1 MKKSIVAV
9 IALFALLMSM
19 LCACKKDDGKTG
31 ADTTGDAQTSAAGD
45 VVDDTTAL
53 PEDSTAQ
60 EGETNETQ
68 SADPAKPGETASNQV
83 TAAPSKN
90 AKDWTKAEI
99 IAYFNAGANRVKYQA
114 KSVTRNYTETKNDAD
129 KTELPK
135 AIDAIGKSAMKTFM
149 KRDDKAIVLTS
160 KEDIRNVFPVG
171 GKDWVSKLTPADV
184 KGAKVEDKG
193 GEHQITLTLGT
204 EVNPSGEKGYAAA
217 SMDELTAS
225 VGLTRGA
232 LYHNFNDK
240 KGLLAAVVAQIDSE
254 MAANAK
260 AIAAAAEDDWER
272 LLAEGIAYIKMALV
286 PEVQRIVLLDGPAV
300 LGDPAQWPSQNNC
313 LESTRQTIEKMMECN
328 VIKKMDAR
336 VAAHLLNG
344 AALNAAL
351 LIAASDE
358 PQKTLPHAIEV
369 FTLLASGL
377 RNG

>member
-31 ADTTGDAQTSAAGD
+31 ADTTGNAQTSAAGD

-149 KRDDKAIVLTS
+149 KRDDQGDSSDLKRGYQKRIPRRRQGLGQQAHS
-160 KEDIRNVFPVG
+160 RRCQG
-171 GKDWVSKLTPADV
+171 R
-184 KGAKVEDKG
+184 KGRGQGRRISD
-193 GEHQITLTLGT
+193 
-204 EVNPSGEKGYAAA
+204 NP
-217 SMDELTAS
+217 D
-225 VGLTRGA
+225 
-232 LYHNFNDK
+232 
-240 KGLLAAVVAQIDSE
+240 
-254 MAANAK
+254 
-260 AIAAAAEDDWER
+260 
-272 LLAEGIAYIKMALV
+272 
-286 PEVQRIVLLDGPAV
+286 
-300 LGDPAQWPSQNNC
+300 
-313 LESTRQTIEKMMECN
+313 
-328 VIKKMDAR
+328 
-336 VAAHLLNG
+336 
-344 AALNAAL
+344 
-351 LIAASDE
+351 
-358 PQKTLPHAIEV
+358 
-369 FTLLASGL
+369 L
-377 RNG
+377 RH